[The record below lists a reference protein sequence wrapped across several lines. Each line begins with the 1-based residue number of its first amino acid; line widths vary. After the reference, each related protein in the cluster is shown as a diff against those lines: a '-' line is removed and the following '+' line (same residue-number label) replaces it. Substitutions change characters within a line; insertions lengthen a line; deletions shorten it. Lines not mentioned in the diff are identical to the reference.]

1 MALAV
6 LIMAAGKGTRMKSEL
21 AKVLHA
27 LNARPMIHYVLDTAF
42 ALNPD
47 KVVLIVGHQADAVK
61 EATKGYRVEYALQ
74 SPQLGTGHAVMQ
86 AESTLKEF
94 DGEVIVL
101 SGDVPL
107 TKVQTLQ
114 SLLNVHCEKKAVATV
129 LTAVLDN
136 PTGYGRVIR
145 GEQGDVLKIVEHK
158 DASPAELAITEIN
171 SGIYVF
177 NKQKLFDALKHI
189 SNDNAQGE
197 YYLPDVFK
205 IFFSQGERIAA
216 VPAPNFDEIRGINT
230 PEQLKEAEA
239 ILLSVS

>member
-47 KVVLIVGHQADAVK
+47 KVVLIVGHQAEAVK
-61 EATKGYRVEYALQ
+61 EATKGYCVDYALQ

-86 AESTLKEF
+86 AESALSNF
-94 DGEVIVL
+94 DGEVVVL

-107 TKVQTLQ
+107 TKVETLMQ
-114 SLLNVHCEKKAVATV
+114 LLNTHRKKNAVATV
-129 LTAVLDN
+129 LTAVLEN

-177 NKQKLFDALKHI
+177 NKQKLFDALKKI
-189 SNDNAQGE
+189 SNNNAQGE

-205 IFFSQGERIAA
+205 IFFAQGERIAA
-216 VPAPNFDEIRGINT
+216 IPAPNFDEIRGINT

-239 ILLSVS
+239 VLLS

>member
-1 MALAV
+1 MSLAV

-42 ALNPD
+42 ALTPD
-47 KVVLIVGHQADAVK
+47 KVVLIIGHQAEAVK
-61 EATKGYRVEYALQ
+61 EATKCYRVDYALQ

-86 AESTLKEF
+86 AESALKEF

-114 SLLNVHCEKKAVATV
+114 SLLNVHREKKAVATV

>member
-1 MALAV
+1 MSLAIV
-6 LIMAAGKGTRMKSEL
+6 IMAAGKGTRMKSDL

-27 LNARPMIHYVLDTAF
+27 LNCRPMIHYVLDTAF
-42 ALNPD
+42 ALNPE
-47 KVVLIVGHQADAVK
+47 KIVLIVGHQADAVR
-61 EATKGYRVEYALQ
+61 EATNFYRIDYALQ

-86 AESTLKEF
+86 AESALNNFE
-94 DGEVIVL
+94 GEVLVL

-107 TKVQTLQ
+107 TNAETLMELLKV
-114 SLLNVHCEKKAVATV
+114 HREKKAVATV
-129 LTAVLDN
+129 LTATLED

-158 DASPAELAITEIN
+158 DASPAELAIKEIN
-171 SGIYVF
+171 SGIYAF
-177 NKQKLFDALKHI
+177 NKQKLFDALKQI

-205 IFFSQGERIAA
+205 IFFSKGERIAA
-216 VPAPNFDEIRGINT
+216 VTATNFDEIRGINT

-239 ILLSVS
+239 ILLSRT